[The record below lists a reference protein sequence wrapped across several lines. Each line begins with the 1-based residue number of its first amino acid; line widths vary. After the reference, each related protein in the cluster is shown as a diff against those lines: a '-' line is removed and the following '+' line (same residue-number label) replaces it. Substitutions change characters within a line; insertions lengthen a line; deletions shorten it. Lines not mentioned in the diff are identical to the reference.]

1 MKERF
6 KSPVLWTALIALVA
20 FIAKTW
26 CKLDIPGID
35 EFTDLFLSVLIA
47 FGVCNNPT
55 DRNNF

>member
-6 KSPVLWTALIALVA
+6 KSPVIWTSIIALVA

-26 CKLDIPGID
+26 CHFEIPGIN
-35 EFTDLFLSVLIA
+35 EFTDLLLAVLIA